1 MWVTLN
7 PFQTDHKYQFGRST
21 ITRMENEQDGRYNQ
35 AVADI
40 LRARKEDMGITFDD
54 LSAAADL
61 PRATV
66 ARIIYGQREIRI
78 HALRRIAK
86 VLELDPADVL
96 AEAEAAL

>member
-1 MWVTLN
+1 M
-7 PFQTDHKYQFGRST
+7 
-21 ITRMENEQDGRYNQ
+21 TRMENTQDGLYNQ

-40 LRARKEDMGITFDD
+40 LRTRKEEMGITFDD
-54 LSAAADL
+54 LSTAADL

-96 AEAEAAL
+96 AEAEAKL